1 MPSHD
6 RTAPIPGVARL
17 RHFAELPSTQD
28 YARSLLENGTAAD
41 RTLVWA
47 DRQSRG
53 RGRMLRRWKSSPGGL
68 YMSLILKNRRLSPS
82 RLAALSLWTAQAA
95 ARAIVRETGLTAVVK
110 PPNDVLVY
118 DPREDGAPP
127 KKACGILVEA
137 RGGSRRLDWIVVGVG
152 LNIANPIPGK
162 LAARAANLESFVR
175 RRLSVDGMLRR
186 FMAEFW
192 PFYRK
197 FV

>member
-1 MPSHD
+1 MPSRD
-6 RTAPIPGVARL
+6 KAAPIPGVARL
-17 RHFAELPSTQD
+17 HRFAELPSTQD
-28 YARSLLENGTAAD
+28 YARSLLEKGAAAD
-41 RTLVWA
+41 RTLVWS

-53 RGRMLRRWKSSPGGL
+53 RGQMLRRWKSSPGGL
-68 YMSLILKNRRLSPS
+68 YISLILKSRSLPPS

-95 ARAIVRETGLTAVVK
+95 ARAIGRETGLAAVVK

-118 DPREDGAPP
+118 GHQENGAPP

-137 RGGSRRLDWIVVGVG
+137 RGGSRRLDWVVVGVG
-152 LNIANPIPGK
+152 LNIANPIPK
-162 LAARAANLESFVR
+162 SLAARAANLESLAH
-175 RRLSVDGMLRR
+175 RRLSVEGMLRR
-186 FMAEFW
+186 FMMEFW